1 MLMRRLAA
9 GAALSVLAAASAT
22 AVYAQETTSAV
33 HGVVTADGAP
43 VAGASVTLVHTPS
56 GTRAVTS
63 TESTGTFDMRGLRV
77 GGPYTITIT
86 APGQKQKVLNNVF
99 LRVTQTENIDVDL
112 AEVEELVV
120 TGTTNR
126 NSDQGPKTVLG
137 AADIASVVSVSRDPR
152 DLARRDILVAQDLS
166 GARLGTNGGGISI
179 AGSNPR
185 FNRIAVDGVAA
196 QDNFG
201 LAQGGLTTARGPVTL
216 DAIEQFAVAAVPTDV
231 ENGDFV
237 GGALNIVLKSGGNSF
252 HGTGFI
258 NYLNEGLV
266 GTHASGA
273 KVKQV
278 ISQKNYGGFISGPI
292 FQDRLFFAASYEYY
306 KTIDPTL
313 FGVPGSGA
321 GTNFS
326 NGLSQATID
335 SVVNT
340 FNTAYA
346 AKYDLGGIPTFQ
358 PVLDKKYSAK
368 LDWNISDKHR
378 ASLTYRYAKSTSFQ
392 RTDLGAT
399 TASLYSHWYQQ
410 LNIDEATTFELH
422 SNWTDR
428 LTTTFK
434 ATYRDYRNGQNP
446 PGGQNFAD
454 ISVCTAPTSDATLTS
469 CASGFSQVRF
479 GPDQFR
485 HANALDEQ
493 ELRLQGLAEYSYNN
507 HRFKLGVQARKA
519 DVFDVFVPQ
528 SHGLYYFDSLA
539 DFQAGKAS
547 SLTYQNAVSGNPI
560 DAAFNTTYW
569 TYSAYLQDTVDVTDA
584 LRVSA
589 GVRVETYDEPDS
601 PTLNPNFVARN
612 GFANTKTIDGE
623 VVVMPRISAQWEP
636 TPEIQISAGGGLFA
650 GGTPDVLTGTPFY
663 NNGYQTSSI
672 TIQRTATGF
681 QETTNTGGFTQAIG
695 SAALDNLNTNATFGD
710 RPATIVQQFQQGL
723 VPGATGIPTTSPV
736 FALSPGFQ
744 MPGSWKLF
752 LSGTWRLP
760 DMWHGVTDGMQI
772 QLDYVQ
778 AAANNEIS
786 YYDSRAQ
793 PLTINGVQQFLPD
806 GRIRY
811 DGLSNTTT
819 GKTSSN
825 LGSNQDIIVT
835 NEDKG
840 NNWTAGITVSKTFDW
855 GLDMSFG
862 YARQHSNDTGPG
874 LFFGTTA
881 GSLYNSVP
889 SLMDP
894 NRDYK
899 GRSIYEIKNRY
910 KMEVGYAH
918 KFWGDNET
926 RVTLFGEHQ
935 EGRPFGFTM
944 QDRQSGRS
952 QVFGVTKTAQA
963 LYVPDFS
970 AGPTGGNPL
979 RYGIVVFATQA
990 DLARFQSYVTNFNI
1004 PTGLVEKYTNTNA
1017 PINRVDLQ
1025 LSQELPVPFLEGH
1038 KLKVVADIRNVLNL
1052 INKDWGLVGEY
1063 NDSTTLARVDCLS
1076 DFNGATGT
1084 AAPTNSPACVGYR
1097 YSQVPTSVTKTRN
1110 TALSLW
1116 YAQISLRYQ
1125 F

>member
-1 MLMRRLAA
+1 M
-9 GAALSVLAAASAT
+9 SVLAAASAT
-22 AVYAQETTSAV
+22 AVHAQETTSAV
-33 HGVVTADGAP
+33 HGTVTADGQP

-56 GTRAVTS
+56 RTRAVTS
-63 TESTGTFDMRGLRV
+63 TESTGTFDLRGLRV
-77 GGPYTITIT
+77 GGPYTITI
-86 APGQKQKVLNNVF
+86 AAAGQPAKTINGVF
-99 LRVTQTENIDVDL
+99 LQVTQTKTFDIDL
-112 AEVEELVV
+112 AEVAEVVVAGAVSRNQEE
-120 TGTTNR
+120 
-126 NSDQGPKTVLG
+126 GPKTVL
-137 AADIASVVSVSRDPR
+137 ARDEIASVVSVSRDPR

-166 GARLGTNGGGISI
+166 GARLGTNSGGISI

-185 FNRIAVDGVAA
+185 FNRITVDGVAA

-237 GGALNIVLKSGGNSF
+237 GGALNIVLRSGTNDF

-266 GTHASGA
+266 GTHISGA

-292 FQDRLFFAASYEYY
+292 WKDHLFFAGSYEYY

-313 FGVPGSGA
+313 FGTPGSGA
-321 GTNFS
+321 PNIFS
-326 NGLSQATID
+326 NGLSQATVD
-335 SVVNT
+335 GVVNT
-340 FNTAYA
+340 FNTGYA

-368 LDWNISDKHR
+368 LDWNINDRHR

-399 TASLYSHWYQQ
+399 TASLFSHWYQQ
-410 LNIDEATTFELH
+410 LNIDEASTFELH

-454 ISVCTAPTSDATLTS
+454 ITVCTAPTSDATLTS
-469 CASGFSQVRF
+469 CASGFSSVRF

-493 ELRLQGLAEYSYNN
+493 ELRLQALAEYSYNN

-528 SHGLYYFDSLA
+528 SHGVYYFDSLA
-539 DFQAGKAS
+539 DFQAGRAS

-569 TYSAYLQDTVDVTDA
+569 TYSAYVQDTVDLRDD

-589 GVRVETYDEPDS
+589 GVRVETYDEPDK
-601 PTLNPNFVARN
+601 PTLNPNFLARN
-612 GFANTKTIDGE
+612 GFANTKTINGE
-623 VVVMPRISAQWEP
+623 WIVMPRVSAEWEP
-636 TPEIQISAGGGLFA
+636 TSEIKISAGGGLFA

-663 NNGYQTSSI
+663 NNGYQTSTI
-672 TIQRTATGF
+672 VIQRTATGF
-681 QETTNTGGFTQAIG
+681 QETTGTGGFTQAIG
-695 SAALDNLNTNATFGD
+695 SAALDNLTTNAGFGD
-710 RPATIVQQFQQGL
+710 RPATIVQQFQQGQ
-723 VPGATGIPTTSPV
+723 VAGATGIPALSPV
-736 FALSPGFQ
+736 FALSPDFNL
-744 MPGSWKLF
+744 PGNWKLF

-760 DMWHGVTDGMQI
+760 DMWRGITDGVQI
-772 QLDYVQ
+772 QADLV
-778 AAANNEIS
+778 AAKAKDEIS
-786 YYDSRAQ
+786 YFDSRAQ
-793 PLTINGVQQFLPD
+793 PLTVNGTQLMLPD

-811 DGLSNTTT
+811 DGLAATTP
-819 GKTSSN
+819 GKTSAN
-825 LGSNQDIIVT
+825 LGSNQDIIVY
-835 NEDKG
+835 NQNKG
-840 NNWTAGITVSKTFDW
+840 DSWTAGITVSKTWDW
-855 GLDMSFG
+855 GLDVALG
-862 YARQHSNDTGPG
+862 YARQNIDDIGPG

-889 SLMDP
+889 SFNDP

-899 GRSIYEIKNRY
+899 GRSVYEIKNRY
-910 KMEVGYAH
+910 KLSVGYSH
-918 KFWGDNET
+918 HFWGDNET
-926 RVTLFGEHQ
+926 KITLFGEHQ
-935 EGRPFGFTM
+935 EGRPFGFYM

-979 RYGIVVFATQA
+979 RYGIVVFATQG
-990 DLARFQSYVTNFNI
+990 DLDRFRGYVNNFSI
-1004 PTGLVEKYTNTNA
+1004 PTGLVEKYSNTNA

-1025 LSQELPVPFLEGH
+1025 LSQEFPVPLLEGH
-1038 KLKVVADIRNVLNL
+1038 KIKVVADIRNVLNL
-1052 INKDWGLVGEY
+1052 INRDWGLVGEY
-1063 NDSTTLARVDCLS
+1063 NDINTLARVDCLA

-1097 YSQVPTSVTKTRN
+1097 YSSVPTSVTKTRN

-1116 YAQISLRYQ
+1116 YAQISLKYQ

>member
-1 MLMRRLAA
+1 MNIKRLAA

-33 HGVVTADGAP
+33 HGTVTADGAP

-56 GTRAVTS
+56 GTRAITS
-63 TESTGTFDMRGLRV
+63 TESTGTFDLRGLRV
-77 GGPYTITIT
+77 GGPYTVTIA
-86 APGQKQKVLNNVF
+86 APGQPPKTINGVF
-99 LRVTQTENIDVDL
+99 LQVTQTKNIDIDL
-112 AEVEELVV
+112 AEVAEVV
-120 TGTTNR
+120 VAGTVTR
-126 NSDQGPKTVLG
+126 NQDEGPKTVLDAG
-137 AADIASVVSVSRDPR
+137 EIATVVSVSRDPR

-166 GARLGTNGGGISI
+166 GARTGANAGGISI

-201 LAQGGLTTARGPVTL
+201 LAQGGLTTNRGPVTL
-216 DAIEQFAVAAVPTDV
+216 DAIEQFAIAAVPTDV

-237 GGALNIVLKSGGNSF
+237 GGAFNIVLKSGTNSF
-252 HGTGFI
+252 HGTAFV

-266 GTHASGA
+266 GTHISGV

-278 ISQKNYGGFISGPI
+278 ITQDNYGGFLSGPI
-292 FQDRLFFAASYEYY
+292 FKDKLFFAVAYENY
-306 KTIDPTL
+306 KTQDSTL
-313 FGVPGSGA
+313 FGAPGSGA
-321 GTNFS
+321 PNTFS

-335 SVVNT
+335 GVVGT
-340 FNTAYA
+340 FNSGYA
-346 AKYDLGGIPTFQ
+346 AKYDLGGIPTFA
-358 PVLDKKYSAK
+358 PVTDKKYSAK
-368 LDWNISDKHR
+368 LDWNISDRHR
-378 ASLTYRYAKSTSFQ
+378 ASLTYRYAKSSAML

-399 TASLYSHWYQQ
+399 TASLFSHWYTQS
-410 LNIDEATTFELH
+410 NIDEATTFELH

-454 ISVCTAPTSDATLTS
+454 ITVCTAPTSDATTTS
-469 CASGFSQVRF
+469 CATGFSSVRF

-493 ELRLQGLAEYSYNN
+493 ELRLQGLVEYSYNN

-539 DFQAGKAS
+539 DFAAGKAS

-560 DAAFNTTYW
+560 DAAFDTTYW
-569 TYSAYLQDTVDVTDA
+569 TYSAYAQDTVDVTDT
-584 LRVSA
+584 LRVSG
-589 GVRVETYDEPDS
+589 GVRVETYDEPDK

-612 GFANTKTIDGE
+612 GYANTKTIDGE
-623 VVVMPRISAQWEP
+623 WIVMPRVSAEWEP
-636 TPEIQISAGGGLFA
+636 TSEIKISAGGGLFA

-663 NNGYQTSSI
+663 NNGYETSTI
-672 TIQRTATGF
+672 VIQRNSSGAF
-681 QETTNTGGFTQAIG
+681 VETTGTGGFTQAIG
-695 SAALDNLNTNATFGD
+695 SAALDNLTTNAGFGD
-710 RPATIVQQFQQGL
+710 RPSTIVQQFQQGL
-723 VPGATGIPTTSPV
+723 VPGATGIPALSPV

-744 MPGSWKLF
+744 MPGNWKLF

-760 DMWHGVTDGMQI
+760 SIWHGVTDGMQI
-772 QLDYVQ
+772 QADFVQ
-778 AAANNEIS
+778 SQANNEIS

-793 PLTINGVQQFLPD
+793 PLVVNGVQQFLPD

-811 DGLSNTTT
+811 DGLSNATP
-819 GKTSSN
+819 GKSSTN
-825 LGSNQDIIVT
+825 LGSNQDIIVY
-835 NEDKG
+835 NQDKG
-840 NNWTAGITVSKTFDW
+840 NSWTAGVTVSKTFDW
-855 GLDMSFG
+855 GLDLAFG
-862 YARQHSNDTGPG
+862 YARQNTNDIGPG

-889 SLMDP
+889 SFMDP
-894 NRDYK
+894 NRDFK
-899 GRSIYEIKNRY
+899 GRSVYEIKNRY
-910 KMEVGYAH
+910 KLSVGYAH
-918 KFWGDNET
+918 NFWGDNET
-926 RVTLFGEHQ
+926 RITLFGEHQ
-935 EGRPFGFTM
+935 EGRPFGFSM

-970 AGPTGGNPL
+970 AGPAAGNPL
-979 RYGIVVFATQA
+979 RYGIVTFATQA
-990 DLARFQSYVTNFNI
+990 DLDRFRGYVDSFHI
-1004 PTGLVEKYTNTNA
+1004 PTGLVGKYTNTNA

-1025 LSQELPVPFLEGH
+1025 MSQEFPVPFLEGH

-1063 NDSTTLARVDCLS
+1063 NDTNTLVRVDCADAS
-1076 DFNGATGT
+1076 GA
-1084 AAPTNSPACVGYR
+1084 AVPTNSPVCVGYR
-1097 YSQVPTSVTKTRN
+1097 YSNVPTSVTKTRN